1 MIKGDCSVQL
11 RCSPFCERI
20 VMWIYFVIMA
30 VVVVLDQ
37 ISKHIILRILPEE
50 GMMLDIIPG
59 VFRLNHL
66 KNDGAAFGWFDD
78 SRWVFILLTSVTII
92 AVVYYLVTRRP
103 KDPWVFVPFSMIV
116 GGGVGNMIDRLF
128 YYEEGSSFGNGL
140 VIDFFD
146 FYAFPKLWHW
156 IFNVADSFVVVSAF
170 ILFGYLLV
178 GILKDEKKKKGDV
191 AVTEATEEVT
201 EDVTEHTAEP
211 SEEAQQDNE
220 G

>member
-1 MIKGDCSVQL
+1 
-11 RCSPFCERI
+11 
-20 VMWIYFVIMA
+20 
-30 VVVVLDQ
+30 
-37 ISKHIILRILPEE
+37 
-50 GMMLDIIPG
+50 MLDIIPG

-103 KDPWVFVPFSMIV
+103 KDPWLYAPFSMIA
-116 GGGVGNMIDRLF
+116 GGGIGNMIDRLF

-170 ILFGYLLV
+170 ILFGYLLI
-178 GILKDEKKKKGDV
+178 GILKDEKQKKV
-191 AVTEATEEVT
+191 ATATEEG
-201 EDVTEHTAEP
+201 EP
-211 SEEAQQDNE
+211 SEKAEAEAPESETVEQEEQNDE
-220 G
+220 R

>member
-1 MIKGDCSVQL
+1 
-11 RCSPFCERI
+11 
-20 VMWIYFVIMA
+20 
-30 VVVVLDQ
+30 
-37 ISKHIILRILPEE
+37 
-50 GMMLDIIPG
+50 MLDIIPG

-78 SRWVFILLTSVTII
+78 SRWVFIVLTTVTVI
-92 AVVYYLVTRRP
+92 AIVYYLVTRRP
-103 KDPWVFVPFSMIV
+103 KNPWLYAPLSMIV

-170 ILFGYLLV
+170 VLFGYLLV
-178 GILKDEKKKKGDV
+178 GILQEEKNKKLAAATAEELPSDE
-191 AVTEATEEVT
+191 AEQNAESEACEAEAS
-201 EDVTEHTAEP
+201 EDVKQDD
-211 SEEAQQDNE
+211 EE
-220 G
+220 